1 MKVDFQRINFA
12 VSPPPKFKEAR
23 GQEWYTYG
31 EKNDFP
37 KVILDLYNSS
47 SLHNAIVTQKA
58 QFIAGKDTDVITTG
72 TVSEQ
77 VGAEMALKRVNP
89 YESWQTIKH
98 KAAMDLMN
106 FGGYAFQAVW
116 NVPGTKVIGWYHL
129 PFDKCRVNAD
139 ASKIWYS
146 EDWAD
151 RKVDKLEFP
160 AFNPEQPGGTQVL
173 WFKQYRAGE
182 GVYPLPDW
190 YPART
195 YIEIDTKI
203 ADFHYNNITNG
214 FSLGKIIQIFK
225 GEPTEDIK
233 SEFDRKFKANTTGTE
248 NANGVLISWM
258 EKGEDPLQV
267 VDLMPGDFDKQYLQL
282 SETVRDNIFYAH
294 LVTSP
299 MLFGV
304 RVEGQLGGRNEL
316 KEAYEV
322 FDRAYVSP
330 IREQMDKTLTA
341 MYQAMGYTGKLV
353 TVPAEVA
360 AEDAVQLF
368 TANVISREE
377 VRENLG
383 LPAETSVELGG
394 AKLLA
399 DAINSLSPL
408 VANSVI
414 KQLTINEIR
423 SLAALPPVPGG
434 DVVPSE
440 TPVAM
445 SAQNPFGWDDEA
457 DKAVF
462 AKYGRS
468 ESDYEELPELFAELT
483 NPELRI
489 VAVIRDNPKA
499 TLEEIAKGARV
510 TKEEATKVIKT
521 MQDKG
526 FVTWD
531 RNQIKITDSG
541 AQSIAE
547 SGGVDTE
554 IFVLYQYGVNP
565 DVGGPPL
572 IDGSREFCRFL
583 IGEKKLYTREEIDAM
598 SAELD
603 YDVWKRRGGWRTIKG
618 TTTHVPQCRHVWNSK
633 LYRRRIG

>member
-1 MKVDFQRINFA
+1 
-12 VSPPPKFKEAR
+12 
-23 GQEWYTYG
+23 
-31 EKNDFP
+31 
-37 KVILDLYNSS
+37 
-47 SLHNAIVTQKA
+47 
-58 QFIAGKDTDVITTG
+58 
-72 TVSEQ
+72 
-77 VGAEMALKRVNP
+77 
-89 YESWQTIKH
+89 
-98 KAAMDLMN
+98 
-106 FGGYAFQAVW
+106 
-116 NVPGTKVIGWYHL
+116 
-129 PFDKCRVNAD
+129 
-139 ASKIWYS
+139 
-146 EDWAD
+146 
-151 RKVDKLEFP
+151 
-160 AFNPEQPGGTQVL
+160 
-173 WFKQYRAGE
+173 
-182 GVYPLPDW
+182 
-190 YPART
+190 
-195 YIEIDTKI
+195 
-203 ADFHYNNITNG
+203 
-214 FSLGKIIQIFK
+214 
-225 GEPTEDIK
+225 
-233 SEFDRKFKANTTGTE
+233 
-248 NANGVLISWM
+248 
-258 EKGEDPLQV
+258 
-267 VDLMPGDFDKQYLQL
+267 MPGDFDKQYLQL

-294 LVTSP
+294 RITSP

-304 RVEGQLGGRNEL
+304 RVEGALGGRNEL

-330 IREQMDKTLTA
+330 IREQMDETLSA
-341 MYQAMGYTGKLV
+341 MYQAMGYSGKLV

-434 DVVPSE
+434 DVVP
-440 TPVAM
+440 TDVPVAM

-457 DKAVF
+457 DKAIF
-462 AKYGRS
+462 AKYGRN
-468 ESDYEELPELFAELT
+468 EADYEELPELFAELT

-531 RNQIKITDSG
+531 KNQIKITDSG
-541 AQSIAE
+541 AQSISD
-547 SGGVDTE
+547 SGGIDTE

-565 DVGGPPL
+565 DVGGKPI
-572 IDGSREFCRFL
+572 IDGTREFCRFL

-598 SAELD
+598 SAELG
-603 YDVWKRRGGWRTIKG
+603 YDVWKRRGGWRTIKN
-618 TTTHVPQCRHVWNSK
+618 TTIHVPQCRHVWNSK

>member
-1 MKVDFQRINFA
+1 MKVDFHRINFA
-12 VSPPPKFKEAR
+12 VAPPPKFKEAR

-47 SLHNAIVTQKA
+47 ALHNAIVTQKA
-58 QFIAGKDTDVITTG
+58 QFIAGKDTTVTLTG
-72 TVSEQ
+72 NTSAQ
-77 VGAEMALKRVNP
+77 AGAANALNYANP
-89 YESWQTIKH
+89 YESWHDLRFKC
-98 KAAMDLMN
+98 AMDLEN
-106 FGGYAFQAVW
+106 FGGYAIQAVW
-116 NVPGTKVIGWYHL
+116 NVPGTRVVAFYHL
-129 PFDKCRVNAD
+129 PFDKCRVNQD
-139 ASKIWYS
+139 ASKVWYS

-151 RKVDKLEFP
+151 RRTDKLEFP
-160 AFNPEQPGGTQVL
+160 AFNPEEPGGTQVM

-294 LVTSP
+294 RVTSP

-316 KEAYEV
+316 TQAYEV
-322 FDRAYVSP
+322 FDRAYVAP
-330 IREQMDKTLTA
+330 KREQMERIFTR
-341 MYQAMGYTGKLV
+341 MFQAMGFQGKIG
-353 TVPAEVA
+353 TVLAEPAA
-360 AEDAVQLF
+360 QDTVQLF
-368 TANVISREE
+368 TAGILDRNETRESLGYATQE
-377 VRENLG
+377 V
-383 LPAETSVELGG
+383 AT
-394 AKLLA
+394 
-399 DAINSLSPL
+399 
-408 VANSVI
+408 
-414 KQLTINEIR
+414 T
-423 SLAALPPVPGG
+423 
-434 DVVPSE
+434 
-440 TPVAM
+440 M
-445 SAQNPFGWDDEA
+445 SAVNPFGWDDEK
-457 DKAVF
+457 DKAIF
-462 AKYGRS
+462 AKYGRN
-468 ESDYEELPELFAELT
+468 EADYEELPELFAELT

-531 RNQIKITDSG
+531 KNQIKITDSG

-547 SGGVDTE
+547 SGGIDTE

-598 SAELD
+598 SAELG
-603 YDVWKRRGGWRTIKG
+603 YDVWKRRGGWRTIAG

>member
-1 MKVDFQRINFA
+1 L
-12 VSPPPKFKEAR
+12 E
-23 GQEWYTYG
+23 
-31 EKNDFP
+31 
-37 KVILDLYNSS
+37 
-47 SLHNAIVTQKA
+47 
-58 QFIAGKDTDVITTG
+58 
-72 TVSEQ
+72 
-77 VGAEMALKRVNP
+77 
-89 YESWQTIKH
+89 
-98 KAAMDLMN
+98 N
-106 FGGYAFQAVW
+106 FGGYAIQAVW
-116 NVPGTKVIGWYHL
+116 NVPGTRVVAFYHL
-129 PFDKCRVNAD
+129 PFDKCRVNQD
-139 ASKIWYS
+139 GSKVWYS

-151 RKVDKLEFP
+151 RRTDKLEFP
-160 AFNPEQPGGTQVL
+160 AFNPEEPGGTQVM

-294 LVTSP
+294 RVTSP

-316 KEAYEV
+316 TQAYEV
-322 FDRAYVSP
+322 FDRAYVAP
-330 IREQMDKTLTA
+330 KREQMERIFTR
-341 MYQAMGYTGKLV
+341 MFQAMGFEGKIG
-353 TVPAEVA
+353 TVLAEPAA
-360 AEDAVQLF
+360 QDTVQLF
-368 TANVISREE
+368 TAGILDRNETRESLGYATQE
-377 VRENLG
+377 V
-383 LPAETSVELGG
+383 AT
-394 AKLLA
+394 
-399 DAINSLSPL
+399 
-408 VANSVI
+408 
-414 KQLTINEIR
+414 T
-423 SLAALPPVPGG
+423 
-434 DVVPSE
+434 
-440 TPVAM
+440 M
-445 SAQNPFGWDDEA
+445 SAVNPFGWDDEA
-457 DKAVF
+457 DKAIFV
-462 AKYGRS
+462 KYGRS
-468 ESDYEELPELFAELT
+468 EADYEELPELFAELT

-510 TKEEATKVIKT
+510 TKDEATKVIKS

-531 RNQIKITDSG
+531 KNQIRITDSG
-541 AQSIAE
+541 TQSIAE

-554 IFVLYQYGVNP
+554 IFVLYQYGKNP
-565 DVGGPPL
+565 EVEGPVLLPT
-572 IDGSREFCRFL
+572 SREFCQFMIEQR
-583 IGEKKLYTREEIDAM
+583 KLYTREEIDAM
-598 SAELD
+598 SAELG
-603 YDVWKRRGGWRTIKG
+603 YDVWKRRGGWRTIKN
-618 TTTHVPQCRHVWNSK
+618 TVIHVPQCRHVWNSK